1 MSNIY
6 KNALRQNIRFEFKGL
21 RSTEELWDL
30 TVEQLDDIFQRLNA
44 ERKTKSEESLLS
56 TKTAETAELDLKIAI
71 LRDVVETLQQEKA
84 DREDAAAKA
93 ARKQK
98 ILEAIARKKDDE
110 LGNLSVEELEELAK
124 QL

>member
-1 MSNIY
+1 MSEIY
-6 KNALRQNIRFEFKGL
+6 KKALRQNLRFEFKGL

-56 TKTAETAELDLKIAI
+56 TKTAETAELDLKIVI
-71 LRDVVETLQQEKA
+71 LRDVVETLQQEKTE
-84 DREDAAAKA
+84 RENEAAKA
-93 ARKQK
+93 VRKQK
-98 ILEAIARKKDDE
+98 ILDAIARKKDDE